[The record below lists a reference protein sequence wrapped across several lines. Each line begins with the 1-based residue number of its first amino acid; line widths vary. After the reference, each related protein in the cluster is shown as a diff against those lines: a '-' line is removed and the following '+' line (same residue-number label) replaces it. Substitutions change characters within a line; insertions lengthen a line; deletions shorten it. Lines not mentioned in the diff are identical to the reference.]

1 MTETNVANWT
11 DRWIRALAVPL
22 LAALIW
28 LAVPQAARA
37 DWSIVGETVPAGQVI
52 DNDVL
57 AQGTDV
63 VIDGTINGDL
73 LAIGSTVTVNGPVSG
88 SLVTVG
94 SSVTVNGD
102 VEGSIYAASRTLE
115 LGPSADVVRNVHY
128 VGLLLDSDSG
138 SRIGRDL
145 VVASVRGRVSSQIG
159 RALNAAILLL
169 TFQGRI
175 GDITD
180 VPEGEATLPDRIES
194 GGSMLFVGSSARK
207 AIGLAAPSLN
217 VRYPQQDEGVVAGI
231 PEWLVARL
239 GDLGALLVVGGLL
252 IWLRPA
258 LIQRP
263 AESLLRKPLS
273 AAGFGLLALTLAVN
287 AVAIAVLLA
296 VLLLVVGIW
305 LGGVVLWRLAF
316 LLWGIGYPALTLA
329 FSSFVLILLYG
340 SKVVVADMVGTLIL
354 RRVAPQVLDAKRR
367 FLPLLL
373 GLVLYVILR
382 SIPLLGWAISVI
394 VTAFGL
400 GAIWVALRDQRSL
413 LPRVAVEEDWER
425 EAEQGKEQSI
435 QDQQGARA
443 QA

>member
-1 MTETNVANWT
+1 MTQKTVAYWT
-11 DRWIRALAVPL
+11 DRWIRVLMVL
-22 LAALIW
+22 VLAALVW

-37 DWSIVGETVPAGQVI
+37 DWAIVGETVPAGQVV

-57 AQGTDV
+57 AHGTDV
-63 VIDGTINGDL
+63 VIDGVINGDL
-73 LAIGSTVTVNGPVSG
+73 LAVGSTVTINGPISG

-94 SSVTVNGD
+94 SKVTVNGN
-102 VEGSIYAASRTLE
+102 VEGSIYAGSRTLE

-128 VGLLLDSDSG
+128 VGLLLDSYSG

-145 VVASVRGRVSSQIG
+145 VVASVRGRVSSEIG
-159 RALNAAILLL
+159 RTLNAAVLLL

-175 GDITD
+175 GGIVD
-180 VPEGEATLPDRIES
+180 VPEEGAALPARIES
-194 GGSMLFVGSSARK
+194 GDSLLFVGSSASR

-217 VRYPQQDEGVVAGI
+217 AWSPQQDERDVAGV

-239 GDLGALLVVGGLL
+239 GDLGALLVVGGLT

-263 AESLLRKPLS
+263 AESLLHKPLP

-287 AVAIAVLLA
+287 AVAIAILLA
-296 VLLLVVGIW
+296 ALLLVVGIW
-305 LGGVVLWRLAF
+305 LGGVLLWKLAF
-316 LLWGIGYPALTLA
+316 LLWGIGYPALTLTL
-329 FSSFVLILLYG
+329 SSFVLIILYG
-340 SKVVVADMVGTLIL
+340 SKVVVADMAGTLIL
-354 RRVAPQVLDAKRR
+354 KNVAPQVLDARRR

-413 LPRVAVEEDWER
+413 LPQGLVEEDWER
-425 EAEQGKEQSI
+425 EVDPGKEPLIPEQEGVSVQI
-435 QDQQGARA
+435 
-443 QA
+443 

>member
-1 MTETNVANWT
+1 MTQKTVAYWT
-11 DRWIRALAVPL
+11 DRWIRVLMVL
-22 LAALIW
+22 VLAALVW

-37 DWSIVGETVPAGQVI
+37 DWAIVGETVPAGQVV

-57 AQGTDV
+57 AHGTDV
-63 VIDGTINGDL
+63 VIDGVINGDL
-73 LAIGSTVTVNGPVSG
+73 LAVGSTVTINGPISG

-94 SSVTVNGD
+94 SKVTVNGN
-102 VEGSIYAASRTLE
+102 VEGSIYAGSRTLE

-128 VGLLLDSDSG
+128 VGLLLDSYSG

-145 VVASVRGRVSSQIG
+145 VVASVRGRVSSEIG
-159 RALNAAILLL
+159 RTLNAAVLLL

-175 GDITD
+175 GGIVD
-180 VPEGEATLPDRIES
+180 VPEEGAALPARIES
-194 GGSMLFVGSSARK
+194 GDSLLFVGSSASR

-217 VRYPQQDEGVVAGI
+217 AWSPQQDERDVAGV

-239 GDLGALLVVGGLL
+239 GDLGALLVVGGLT

-263 AESLLRKPLS
+263 AESLLHKPLP

-287 AVAIAVLLA
+287 AVAIAILLA
-296 VLLLVVGIW
+296 ALLLVVGIW
-305 LGGVVLWRLAF
+305 LGGVLLWKLAF
-316 LLWGIGYPALTLA
+316 LLWGIGYPALTLTL
-329 FSSFVLILLYG
+329 SSFVLIILYG
-340 SKVVVADMVGTLIL
+340 SKVVVADMAGTLIL
-354 RRVAPQVLDAKRR
+354 KNVAPQVLDARRR

-382 SIPLLGWAISVI
+382 SVPLLGWAISVI

-400 GAIWVALRDQRSL
+400 GGIWVALRDQRSL
-413 LPRVAVEEDWER
+413 LPESLVEEGWER
-425 EAEQGKEQSI
+425 EVERGKEPLIPEQEGVSVQI
-435 QDQQGARA
+435 
-443 QA
+443 

>member
-1 MTETNVANWT
+1 MTEKNVAYWT
-11 DRWIRALAVPL
+11 DRWIRALVVSV
-22 LAALIW
+22 LAALVW

-37 DWSIVGETVPAGQVI
+37 DWSIVGETVPADQVI

-63 VIDGTINGDL
+63 LIDGAINGDL
-73 LAIGSTVTVNGPVSG
+73 LAVGSTVTINGPVSG
-88 SLVTVG
+88 SLVAVG
-94 SSVTVNGD
+94 SRVTVNGE
-102 VEGSIYAASRTLE
+102 VEGSVYAASETLE
-115 LGPSADVVRNVHY
+115 LGPSADVIRNVHY
-128 VGLLLDSDSG
+128 VGLLLDSHSG

-145 VVASVRGRVSSQIG
+145 VVASLRGRVSSEIG
-159 RALNAAILLL
+159 RTLNAAILLL

-175 GDITD
+175 GGIVD
-180 VPEGEATLPDRIES
+180 VPEEGATLPARIES
-194 GGSMLFVGSSARK
+194 GGSMLFVGSSASR
-207 AIGLAAPSLN
+207 AIGLAAPSLE
-217 VRYPQQDEGVVAGI
+217 VRYPQQNEEDVAGI
-231 PEWLVARL
+231 PAWLVARL
-239 GDLGALLVVGGLL
+239 GDLGALLVVGGLVM
-252 IWLRPA
+252 WLRPA

-263 AESLLRKPLS
+263 AEGLLHRPLS

-287 AVAIAVLLA
+287 AAAIAMLLA

-305 LGGVVLWRLAF
+305 LGGVVLWTPAF

-329 FSSFVLILLYG
+329 FSSFVLIILYG

-354 RRVAPQVLDAKRR
+354 QRAAPQVLDAKRR

-373 GLVLYVILR
+373 GLILYVILR

-413 LPRVAVEEDWER
+413 LPPVVVEADWER
-425 EAEQGKEQSI
+425 EAEQSEEPGI
-435 QDQQGARA
+435 QEQQGVRA
-443 QA
+443 QV